1 MSAEILRQAGYLP
14 KTASV
19 KERVKAVKGGVKA
32 VSKAVGWGARN
43 PIKVLG
49 KALGGR
55 NYAGL
60 LFLPLMVGKHPGML
74 NPSGAAAAVRA
85 PSKRVRVG
93 GDPMTGK
100 DLLQKHVLRQLQRR
114 Q

>member
-19 KERVKAVKGGVKA
+19 KSRVKAVGKA
-32 VSKAVGWGARN
+32 VSWGAKN
-43 PIKVLG
+43 PVKVLG

-74 NPSGAAAAVRA
+74 NPSGVTSAVRA
-85 PSKRVRVG
+85 PIKRVRVG